1 MSDKSTPSSTP
12 SNNGHTVQKKKSFR
26 NRKKSNSNLKVKPL
40 EQLDGKKE
48 NTDKIPK
55 NQVNKENIDNKK
67 PEVEKKEVD
76 KKKNRYHK
84 KKSINNMKKDE
95 SKTETVNDAKS
106 DVASNASEKQDLKKS
121 ASKQYLNQKK
131 KRKSK
136 MNLKAEKAEKA
147 EEEQP
152 QPTQPEEDNSDDELI
167 THLTYLSMKRVEME
181 KEEEE
186 QHLNNPQPQTQAHKY
201 PKKQAYKPYTK
212 ANKRKKELPTYD
224 ENIIRR
230 VLDCYDFPEAYLTST
245 FFEIF
250 KDFKD
255 NFQINWINEHRALLI
270 FDNEENATK
279 AYLQKRNESEFNI
292 KPYENPI
299 KEYSEYSENESGEDQ
314 DQDQGYEQEEN
325 QISKQP
331 KKYEKEVKYPPHET
345 HKTIQTNSKITH
357 ISNET
362 QEKPVRRQRPVTS
375 DAVARRLIANALG
388 VKPKEKT
395 EEEKEID
402 RKKFEE
408 ARAKK
413 LAERL
418 ERQKRLQEN
427 SDIFNE

>member
-40 EQLDGKKE
+40 EQLENGKKE

-55 NQVNKENIDNKK
+55 NQVNKENDNKK
-67 PEVEKKEVD
+67 PEIEKKEVD

-95 SKTETVNDAKS
+95 SKAESVSDAKS
-106 DVASNASEKQDLKKS
+106 DITSSTNEKDLKKS

-136 MNLKAEKAEKA
+136 LNLKAEKAEKV
-147 EEEQP
+147 EEEQ
-152 QPTQPEEDNSDDELI
+152 QPPQPEEDSNNSDDELI

-186 QHLNNPQPQTQAHKY
+186 QHLNNPQPQTQTHKY
-201 PKKQAYKPYTK
+201 PKKQVYKPYTK
-212 ANKRKKELPTYD
+212 ANKRKKELPTYND
-224 ENIIRR
+224 DIIRR
-230 VLDCYDFPEAYLTST
+230 VLDCYDFPEEYLTST

-299 KEYSEYSENESGEDQ
+299 KEYSE
-314 DQDQGYEQEEN
+314 
-325 QISKQP
+325 P
-331 KKYEKEVKYPPHET
+331 K
-345 HKTIQTNSKITH
+345 INAIKI
-357 ISNET
+357 
-362 QEKPVRRQRPVTS
+362 
-375 DAVARRLIANALG
+375 
-388 VKPKEKT
+388 
-395 EEEKEID
+395 
-402 RKKFEE
+402 
-408 ARAKK
+408 
-413 LAERL
+413 
-418 ERQKRLQEN
+418 LQN
-427 SDIFNE
+427 II

>member
-1 MSDKSTPSSTP
+1 MSEKSTPSSSP
-12 SNNGHTVQKKKSFR
+12 SNNSHSVQKKKSFR

-40 EQLDGKKE
+40 EHLENGKKE

-55 NQVNKENIDNKK
+55 NQLNKENNDNKK
-67 PEVEKKEVD
+67 PEIEKKEVD

-84 KKSINNMKKDE
+84 KKSMNNMKKDE
-95 SKTETVNDAKS
+95 SKTEIDSRS
-106 DVASNASEKQDLKKS
+106 DISSSTNGKKDLKKS
-121 ASKQYLNQKK
+121 SSKQHLNQKK

-136 MNLKAEKAEKA
+136 MNLKAEKTEKI
-147 EEEQP
+147 EEHKS
-152 QPTQPEEDNSDDELI
+152 QPEEDNSDDELI

-186 QHLNNPQPQTQAHKY
+186 QHLNNPPPQASAHKY
-201 PKKQAYKPYTK
+201 PKKQGYKPYNK
-212 ANKRKKELPTYD
+212 ANKRKKELPTYND
-224 ENIIRR
+224 EMIRR
-230 VLDCYDFPEAYLTST
+230 VLDCYDFPEEYLTST

-270 FDNEENATK
+270 FDSDENATK

-299 KEYSEYSENESGEDQ
+299 KEYSEDESEEEGQ
-314 DQDQGYEQEEN
+314 DQECEQEQN
-325 QISKQP
+325 HISKQN
-331 KKYEKEVKYPPHET
+331 KKYVKKEVNNLPSET
-345 HKTIQTNSKITH
+345 RKTLQKNSKSSN